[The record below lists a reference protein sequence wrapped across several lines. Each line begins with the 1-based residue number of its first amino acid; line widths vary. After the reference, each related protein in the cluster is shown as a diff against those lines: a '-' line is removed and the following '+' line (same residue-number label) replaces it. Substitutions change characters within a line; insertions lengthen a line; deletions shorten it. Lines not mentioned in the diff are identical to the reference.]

1 MSIEERIHEAL
12 ATVHDPEIHRPIT
25 DLGMVKSVE
34 FTDGVAKIAV
44 FLTVGACP
52 MQDTIT
58 QRVTNAVLAVEG
70 VASVEVELDVMSEQQ
85 RAALKELLTGPAPT
99 IPFQEADNTTRIFAV
114 TSGKGG
120 VGKSSVTVN
129 LAVAFAQQGL
139 RVGIIDIDVYGH
151 SIPNMLGID
160 TEVTRLDDGLLMPPS
175 KHGVKALSIL
185 PFKPGGASEPV
196 AYRGPMLGKVLEQ
209 FLTDFYWQDCDVML
223 LDLPPGTGD
232 VAMSLGQ
239 LLPNSELLI
248 VTTPQPAA
256 AEVSVRAGMM
266 AKHTRQVVAGVVENM
281 SGVVCPHCGESM
293 NLFGEGGG
301 ERVAG
306 HLSIEL
312 HRTIKVLSKIPFE
325 PQLREGMDEG
335 EPIVVS
341 HPDSAAAQA
350 FTQLAKD
357 LMGQRRSLLGT
368 SLKLSPR

>member
-25 DLGMVKSVE
+25 DLGMVKSAE
-34 FTDGVAKIAV
+34 FIDGVAKIAV

-70 VASVEVELDVMSEQQ
+70 VVSVEVELDVMSEQQ